1 MRIVKLLEGFML
13 KAGSLFEYVKASAGS
28 RAAELSE
35 PGCLNELEPLV

>member
-1 MRIVKLLEGFML
+1 MRIVKLLKGL
-13 KAGSLFEYVKASAGS
+13 KFEAGSLFEYIKASAGF